1 MNPANTLNY
10 ICFPKQRPQTIKH
23 YIELSLRN
31 ISHEIAVSVKL
42 IGLPLCNQVARNSNY
57 MQHIPQKFKRG
68 FHDIKYCSQ
77 LKSSSD
83 AKTNVYNNY

>member
-10 ICFPKQRPQTIKH
+10 ICFLKQRPQTIKH

-42 IGLPLCNQVARNSNY
+42 IGLPLCNQVARNSYY